1 MEIRGNGNEGDK
13 CCLCRL
19 KFECSYANGNG
30 PIVPMIMIK
39 KCLSLKIIMIM
50 TWVIVTVTNADW
62 VFKCEKNPLQI
73 FILVMCLSCND
84 GDCNQLV
91 SLQI

>member
-50 TWVIVTVTNADW
+50 ALDGYCDSY
-62 VFKCEKNPLQI
+62 KCRLGI
-73 FILVMCLSCND
+73 
-84 GDCNQLV
+84 
-91 SLQI
+91 

>member
-50 TWVIVTVTNADW
+50 ALVIVAVTNAD
-62 VFKCEKNPLQI
+62 VEFKCGKNVRKTQ
-73 FILVMCLSCND
+73 CKYSYLSCVCHVMMVIAIN
-84 GDCNQLV
+84 L
-91 SLQI
+91 